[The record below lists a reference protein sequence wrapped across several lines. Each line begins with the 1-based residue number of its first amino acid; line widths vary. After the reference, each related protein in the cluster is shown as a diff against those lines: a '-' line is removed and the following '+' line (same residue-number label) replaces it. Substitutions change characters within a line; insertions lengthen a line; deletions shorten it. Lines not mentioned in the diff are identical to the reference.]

1 MMEGFDFPVE
11 VIRTPR
17 KRSAAIH
24 VSSGVVSVRVPQSLS
39 DKRVQDLIQ
48 KRSVWI
54 KRKIKE
60 QADRPASKPKEYVSG
75 ESFSY
80 LGKTYR
86 LKVVDGA
93 EPSLKMKGGR
103 LVASVP
109 KHAKNRESLV
119 KSLVTGWYQSHAD
132 QKLREKVERFAP
144 LVGVEP
150 RSIAVKAYKSR
161 WGSCTNS
168 GDISFNWKIIEAP
181 HRVVDYVVIHELCHM
196 LEHNH
201 SPKYWKHVERHV
213 PDWRAC
219 RQWLRANMSHMP

>member
-1 MMEGFDFPVE
+1 MEGFDFPVE

-17 KRSAAIH
+17 KRSAAIQ

-39 DKRVQDLIQ
+39 DKRIQDLIQ

-60 QADRPASKPKEYVSG
+60 QADRPTSKPKEYVSG

-80 LGKTYR
+80 LGKTHR

-109 KHAKNRESLV
+109 KDAKNRKSLVESLV
-119 KSLVTGWYQSHAD
+119 TDWYQSHAD
-132 QKLREKVERFAP
+132 QKLREKVKRFAP
-144 LVGVEP
+144 IVGVEP
-150 RSIAVKAYKSR
+150 RSIAVKAYKAR
-161 WGSCTNS
+161 WGSCTSS

-201 SPKYWKHVERHV
+201 SPKYWKHVERYV
-213 PDWRAC
+213 PDWQSC
-219 RQWLRANMSHMP
+219 RHWLKHNLQPSL